1 MEQTKM
7 AYTKSNLLIDQG
19 STFSTTI
26 TGYDVD
32 GNLMNLTGHTV
43 AGKIKYNYSTGTS
56 LVDFTAS
63 IQSGTNGAAYVSGL
77 VDLSLTATQ
86 TADLIVG
93 DLRYDVEV
101 TSGSNV
107 TRIQQGLVR
116 VSPEVTA

>member
-1 MEQTKM
+1 M

-26 TGYDVD
+26 TGYDVN
-32 GNLMNLTGHTV
+32 GSLMNLTGHTV
-43 AGKIKYNYSTGTS
+43 AGKIKYNYGTGTS

-63 IQSGTNGAAYVSGL
+63 IQDTYVDGL

-107 TRIQQGLVR
+107 TRIQEGLVR

>member
-1 MEQTKM
+1 M

-32 GNLMNLTGHTV
+32 GNLLNLAGYSA

-56 LVDFTAS
+56 LVDFTTS
-63 IQSGTNGAAYVSGL
+63 VQDSYVNGL
-77 VDLSLTATQ
+77 VDLSLTATE
-86 TADLIVG
+86 TAALIAG

-101 TSGSNV
+101 TSGTNV
-107 TRIQQGLVR
+107 IRIQEGLVR
-116 VSPEVTA
+116 VGPEVTS

>member
-1 MEQTKM
+1 M

-32 GNLMNLTGHTV
+32 GNLLNLAGYSA

-56 LVDFTAS
+56 LVDFTTS
-63 IQSGTNGAAYVSGL
+63 VQDSYVDGL
-77 VDLSLTATQ
+77 VDLSLTATE
-86 TADLIVG
+86 TAALIAG

-101 TSGSNV
+101 TSGTNV
-107 TRIQQGLVR
+107 IRIQEGLVR
-116 VSPEVTA
+116 VGPEVTS

>member
-1 MEQTKM
+1 M

-26 TGYDVD
+26 TGYDVN
-32 GNLMNLTGHTV
+32 GNLLNLTGYTA
-43 AGKIKYNYSTGTS
+43 AGKIKYNYGTGTS
-56 LVDFTAS
+56 LVDFTTS
-63 IQSGTNGAAYVSGL
+63 IQDTYVDGL

-93 DLRYDVEV
+93 DLRYDIEV

-107 TRIQQGLVR
+107 TRIQEGLVR
-116 VSPEVTA
+116 VSPEVTS

>member
-1 MEQTKM
+1 M

-32 GNLMNLTGHTV
+32 GNLLNLTGYSA

-56 LVDFTAS
+56 LVDFTTS
-63 IQSGTNGAAYVSGL
+63 VQDSYVDGL
-77 VDLSLTATQ
+77 VDLSLTATE
-86 TADLIVG
+86 TAALIAG

-101 TSGSNV
+101 TSGTNV
-107 TRIQQGLVR
+107 IRIQEGLVR
-116 VSPEVTA
+116 VGPEVTS

>member
-1 MEQTKM
+1 M

-32 GNLMNLTGHTV
+32 GNLLNLTGYSA

-56 LVDFTAS
+56 LVDFTT
-63 IQSGTNGAAYVSGL
+63 IVQSGVSGAAYSNGL
-77 VDLSLTATQ
+77 VDISLTSTQ
-86 TADLIVG
+86 TAALIVG

-101 TSGSNV
+101 TSGTNV
-107 TRIQQGLVR
+107 IRIQEGLVR
-116 VSPEVTA
+116 VGPEITS

>member
-1 MEQTKM
+1 M

-32 GNLMNLTGHTV
+32 GNLLNLTGYTV

-77 VDLSLTATQ
+77 VDLSLTAPQ

>member
-1 MEQTKM
+1 M

-26 TGYDVD
+26 TGYDVNGSLID
-32 GNLMNLTGHTV
+32 LTGHTV
-43 AGKIKYNYSTGTS
+43 AGKIKYNYGTGT
-56 LVDFTAS
+56 
-63 IQSGTNGAAYVSGL
+63 YVSGL